1 VSTLYTSSK
10 IFHFHEKLD
19 AMQSGRITP
28 PIHVRLKPTNRCQH
42 RCGYCCYRNPDLYLS
57 ERMNESDEIPPG
69 KMREIVEDLGR
80 MGVRAV
86 TFSGGGEPLC
96 YPPIGEAIQALAG
109 AGVKVAMLTNGG
121 RLRGETA
128 GLLARAATWVRVS
141 MDAAD
146 RETYAHIRNVAPEE
160 FDRVCANIRAF
171 AGITDRRCVIGINL
185 IVARENSSDVLRF
198 LRMAR
203 ELGADHVK
211 VSNAIVS
218 TLPAENAE
226 YMSAFYQDVKR
237 QVAEGIAEL
246 SVQSSAPAAQGRG
259 GRTSPGHP
267 PQGRGRHRRAFAVID
282 KVHLP
287 LADAESLERRYT
299 WCPMS
304 QCLTVIAADQN
315 VYTCQDKA
323 YTRGGLLGSIR
334 DTRFAELWASE
345 DLQGRLRTLDPSSEC
360 RHHCVAHAKN
370 LSLLDYFEADEEHLD
385 FV

>member
-1 VSTLYTSSK
+1 MSTLYTNSK

-19 AMQSGRITP
+19 AMQSGRVTP

-42 RCGYCCYRNPDLYLS
+42 RCGYCCYRNPDLYLGES
-57 ERMNESDEIPPG
+57 MNESDEIPLE
-69 KMREIVEDLGR
+69 KMREIVQDLGR

-96 YPPIGEAIQALAG
+96 YAHIDETIRGLTD

-121 RLRGETA
+121 LLKGETA
-128 GLLARAATWVRVS
+128 ALLARTATWVRVS

-146 RETYAHIRNVAPEE
+146 RDTYARTRNVAPDE
-160 FDRVCANIRAF
+160 FDRVCENIGAF
-171 AGITDRRCVIGINL
+171 ARIADKRCVLGINL
-185 IVARENSSDVLRF
+185 IVTRENSDDVLGF

-218 TLPAENAE
+218 TRPEENAE
-226 YMSAFYQDVKR
+226 YMSVFYESVKR
-237 QVAEGIAEL
+237 QIDDATAEL
-246 SVQSSAPAAQGRG
+246 DGDG
-259 GRTSPGHP
+259 
-267 PQGRGRHRRAFAVID
+267 FAIVD

-287 LADAESLERRYT
+287 LSGAESLLRSYT

-304 QCLTVIAADQN
+304 RCLTVIAADQN

-323 YTRGGLLGSIR
+323 YTRSGLLGSVR
-334 DTRFAELWASE
+334 DTRFSELWAGAG
-345 DLQGRLRTLDPSSEC
+345 LQERLRTLDPSREC
-360 RHHCVAHAKN
+360 RHHCVAQAKN